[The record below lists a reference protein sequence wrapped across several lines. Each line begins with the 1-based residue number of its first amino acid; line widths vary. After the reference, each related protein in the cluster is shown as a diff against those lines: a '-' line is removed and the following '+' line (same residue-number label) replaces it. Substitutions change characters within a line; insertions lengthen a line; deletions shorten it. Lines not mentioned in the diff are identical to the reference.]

1 MQAHK
6 SSTGTV
12 AAVPA
17 TQNKIFSL
25 AGSQQTWALIP
36 KGHRPAV
43 LPQLTA
49 HMAESGPETSSSV
62 TGENPETRNEGRE
75 FS

>member
-1 MQAHK
+1 MLAHK

-17 TQNKIFSL
+17 TQNKMFSL

-36 KGHRPAV
+36 KGHRLAV
-43 LPQLTA
+43 LPQLIDRT
-49 HMAESGPETSSSV
+49 AESRPETSSSV
-62 TGENPETRNEGRE
+62 TGENLETRNEGQA